1 MPIGGV
7 KEKVLA
13 AHRAG
18 LKEVLLPLENE
29 RDLEDIPAE
38 VQKDLKDG
46 EEYAVDSTPTIF
58 VNGVRLRDL
67 SPEGLRSSL
76 ERALARGR

>member
-29 RDLEDIPAE
+29 RDLEDIPKE
-38 VQKDLKDG
+38 VQKDLKFYWVEKLDDAIG
-46 EEYAVDSTPTIF
+46 ICLVPKTKSKRAAGAGSTP
-58 VNGVRLRDL
+58 G
-67 SPEGLRSSL
+67 
-76 ERALARGR
+76 ARRTSKE